1 MLHQDHYIPICESVF
16 HYRQWGTGREW
27 LFCFHGYG
35 EDAASFGFLAAE
47 LGERFTLIAIDMPF
61 HGQTA
66 WNEGLLLQPGQ
77 LVSLINQVKP
87 ADQPMR
93 ILGYSM
99 GGRIALHLLGLI
111 PGQISG
117 MVLVAPDGLHNN
129 PWQRIATT
137 TRAGN
142 RLFRLLMRCPAPMLL
157 PLQLFAKLGLFNRRL
172 LRFIRYYL
180 DEAGQ
185 RKKLYQRWTTLRRFN
200 ADTKKLARTIRENR
214 IPVSLVFGHYDT
226 VILAKHGY
234 RFSKLTGDQ
243 VKVTVLEAGHQLLK
257 EKHAALISKLLVQ

>member
-1 MLHQDHYIPICESVF
+1 MTHQDHYIPIRESIF

-35 EDAASFGFLAAE
+35 EDTASFGFLAEE
-47 LGERFTLIAIDMPF
+47 LGKRFTLIAIDMPF
-61 HGQTA
+61 HGQTV
-66 WNEGLLLQPGQ
+66 WNGRLLLQPGQ
-77 LVSLINQVKP
+77 LVSLINRVKP

-117 MVLVAPDGLHNN
+117 MVLLAPDGLHNN

-137 TRAGN
+137 TRPGN
-142 RLFRLLMRCPAPMLL
+142 RLFHLLMRWPGPMLL
-157 PLQLFAKLGLFNRRL
+157 PLQLAAKLGLFNQRL

-180 DEAGQ
+180 DDAGQ

-200 ADTKKLARTIRENR
+200 ADKKKLAVIIRENR
-214 IPVSLVFGHYDT
+214 IPVSLIFGRYDT

-234 RFSKLTGDQ
+234 RFRKRTGAR
-243 VKVTVLEAGHQLLK
+243 VTITVLEAGHQLLK
-257 EKHAALISKLLVQ
+257 EKHAALITKLLVQ